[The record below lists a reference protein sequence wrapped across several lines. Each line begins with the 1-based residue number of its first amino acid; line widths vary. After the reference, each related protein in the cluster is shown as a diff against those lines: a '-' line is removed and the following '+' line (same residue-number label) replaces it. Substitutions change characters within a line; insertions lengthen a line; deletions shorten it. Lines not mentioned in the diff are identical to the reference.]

1 MLLKKILILFFFI
14 FLNLKSEM
22 KKSGEERE
30 QEKQDS
36 QILKKLMKKKSK
48 KSQKV
53 KKSWLRTST
62 NLKTKEPKKTKLVRL
77 YNVVDD
83 PFERNEISDEHP
95 QVVNV
100 MLTKLA
106 DYYDV
111 SVPPRYP
118 AYDLRADP
126 ALGDGVWR
134 PWRLTPAQM
143 RNMTAEDKKKY
154 SQETHVRRLKF

>member
-1 MLLKKILILFFFI
+1 
-14 FLNLKSEM
+14 M

-30 QEKQDS
+30 QEKRDN
-36 QILKKLMKKKSK
+36 QIIKKLMKKKSK
-48 KSQKV
+48 KSTKV

-62 NLKTKEPKKTKLVRL
+62 NTKTKEPKKSKLVRL

-83 PFERNEISDEHP
+83 PFERNDISDEHP

-106 DYYDV
+106 DYYDA

-154 SQETHVRRLKF
+154 SQETHVGSLRLNY

>member
-1 MLLKKILILFFFI
+1 
-14 FLNLKSEM
+14 
-22 KKSGEERE
+22 
-30 QEKQDS
+30 
-36 QILKKLMKKKSK
+36 MKKKSK
-48 KSQKV
+48 KSPV
-53 KKSWLRTST
+53 KKSWLRST
-62 NLKTKEPKKTKLVRL
+62 TASKQEKEIKKTKLVRL

-83 PFERNEISDEHP
+83 PFERFEISDAHP

-106 DYYDV
+106 DYYDA

-143 RNMTAEDKKKY
+143 SNMTAEERKKY
-154 SQETHVRRLKF
+154 SQETHVSSINGRNIEDMCFSGV

>member
-1 MLLKKILILFFFI
+1 M
-14 FLNLKSEM
+14 
-22 KKSGEERE
+22 
-30 QEKQDS
+30 
-36 QILKKLMKKKSK
+36 
-48 KSQKV
+48 
-53 KKSWLRTST
+53 RTST
-62 NLKTKEPKKTKLVRL
+62 NTKTKEPKKSKLVRL

-83 PFERNEISDEHP
+83 PFERNDISDEHP

-106 DYYDV
+106 DYYDA

-154 SQETHVRRLKF
+154 SQETHEMFNHVDDGTGIRLQFMENLLEDRQSDSNQQSVPQSELHHSVIND